1 MRAQKLQ
8 DEKQTATEPTSK
20 KRKASPDEED
30 EGTIHKRNKPTNG
43 IPEGFFDAGRED
55 RSPVIPHGGEM
66 QIPSRPATPSKPTET
81 PIPSKPEPQVDE
93 DEWAAFEN
101 DIATAEAQ
109 SKADNDAVISAPAV
123 SAAELAKKSA
133 EEEYATKK
141 DRQEA
146 ELQGEKEDAA
156 RKMEEELET
165 MEGFEARVKKM
176 REKREA
182 LRRKEGTKLETVAPV
197 TVEIP
202 EEEDDDD
209 EDYDDGW
216 DNFRMK

>member
-1 MRAQKLQ
+1 MRAQKQ
-8 DEKQTATEPTSK
+8 QEERPTIEPASK
-20 KRKASPDEED
+20 KRKASPDQED
-30 EGTIHKRNKPTNG
+30 EGTIHKRSKPGNG
-43 IPEGFFDAGRED
+43 IPEGFFDTGHED
-55 RSPVIPHGGEM
+55 RSPVIPHGVEM
-66 QIPSRPATPSKPTET
+66 QIPSRPATPSKPTE
-81 PIPSKPEPQVDE
+81 PPLPSKPEPQVDE

-123 SAAELAKKSA
+123 SAADLAKKSA

-146 ELQGEKEDAA
+146 EIQGEKEDAA
-156 RKMEEELET
+156 RKMEDELET
-165 MEGFEARVKKM
+165 MEGFEARVKRL

-182 LRRKEGTKLETVAPV
+182 LRRNEGTKVEAVVPV

-202 EEEDDDD
+202 EEEDDDED